1 MFDFNFQEPFGI
13 TLLDWGITFSLIIGS
28 VIGAKIIYWILS
40 KIARKFTSKTKSKLD
55 DILLDMLEEPIAYLI
70 GITGIWKSIYY
81 IEISE
86 SYVSSLDKVYYLVVI
101 GFVAWALARTMD
113 ALIQIYLVPIVEKSK
128 SELDDQLLPILRK
141 TLKASIWTICI
152 IIGLDNAGYDVGAV
166 IAGLG
171 IGGLAFALAAQDSV
185 KNLFG
190 GITIF
195 TDKPFQIKDRI
206 KISGFDGSVEEI
218 GIRSTRIRTL
228 DGRRVTIPNSKFSE
242 SAIENVTSEP
252 NRKVVLNLGL
262 TYATN
267 QVGIKKG
274 IKILDEIVSSHAST
288 EENVI
293 TGFNAFNDSSLNL
306 ILVYY
311 IKPGEDILATQTT
324 INLQILEQFTINKLE
339 FAFPTQTLY
348 NIESK

>member
-1 MFDFNFQEPFGI
+1 MFNFNYQEPFG
-13 TLLDWGITFSLIIGS
+13 TPLLDWGITFALIIGS
-28 VIGAKIIYWILS
+28 IIAAKIIYWILS
-40 KIARKFTSKTKSKLD
+40 KVTRKFTNKTKSKLD

-86 SYVSSLDKVYYLVVI
+86 STGNSIDKLYYLIFV
-101 GFVAWALARTMD
+101 GFIAWALTRTLD
-113 ALIQIYLVPIVEKSK
+113 AIIEVYLVPIVEKSE
-128 SELDDQLLPILRK
+128 SDLDDQLLPILRK
-141 TLKASIWTICI
+141 TLKISTWTISI
-152 IIGLDNAGYDVGAV
+152 IIGLDNVGYDVGAV

-242 SAIENVTSEP
+242 SAIENITSEP

-262 TYATN
+262 TYDTN
-267 QVGIKKG
+267 QNGIQKG
-274 IKILDEIVSSHAST
+274 IKVLENIAKSHNST

-306 ILVYY
+306 ILIYY
-311 IKPGEDILATQTT
+311 IKPGENILAVQTE
-324 INLQILEQFTINKLE
+324 INLQILEQFELNQLD

-348 NIESK
+348 NIDNK

>member
-1 MFDFNFQEPFGI
+1 
-13 TLLDWGITFSLIIGS
+13 
-28 VIGAKIIYWILS
+28 
-40 KIARKFTSKTKSKLD
+40 
-55 DILLDMLEEPIAYLI
+55 MLEEPFAYLI
-70 GITGIWKSIYY
+70 GATGIWKSIYY
-81 IEISE
+81 LEIST
-86 SYVSSLDKVYYLVVI
+86 STGNSLDKAFYLIVV
-101 GFVAWALARTMD
+101 GFLAWALTRTMD
-113 ALIQIYLVPIVEKSK
+113 ALVHVYLVPIVEKSE

-141 TLKASIWTICI
+141 TLKASVWIISI

-242 SAIENVTSEP
+242 SAIENVSSEP

-262 TYATN
+262 TYETN
-267 QVGIKKG
+267 QIGIQKG
-274 IKILDEIVSSHAST
+274 IKILDDIVSKHAST

-324 INLQILEQFTINKLE
+324 INLQILEQFTLNQLD

>member
-86 SYVSSLDKVYYLVVI
+86 NFGNLLDKVYYLVVI

-324 INLQILEQFTINKLE
+324 INLQILEQFTINKLD

>member
-1 MFDFNFQEPFGI
+1 MFNFNFQEPFGFALI
-13 TLLDWGITFSLIIGS
+13 DWGITFSLIIGS
-28 VIGAKIIYWILS
+28 IIGAKLIYWVLS
-40 KIARKFTSKTKSKLD
+40 KIARKLTSKTKSKLD

-86 SYVSSLDKVYYLVVI
+86 STGNSYDKIYYLILV
-101 GFVAWALARTMD
+101 GLLAWALTRTLD
-113 ALIQIYLVPIVEKSK
+113 ALVEVYLIPLVEKSK
-128 SELDDQLLPILRK
+128 SELDDQLLPILIK
-141 TLKASIWTICI
+141 TIKSAVWTICI

-262 TYATN
+262 TYDTD
-267 QVGIKKG
+267 QVGIQKG
-274 IKILDEIVSSHAST
+274 IKILDEIVSSHSST
-288 EENVI
+288 EDKVI

-311 IKPGEDILATQTT
+311 IRPGEDILATQTT
-324 INLQILEQFTINKLE
+324 INLKILEQFTLNQLE

>member
-40 KIARKFTSKTKSKLD
+40 KIARKFTIKTKSKLD

-86 SYVSSLDKVYYLVVI
+86 NFGNLLDKVYYLVVI

-262 TYATN
+262 TYETD